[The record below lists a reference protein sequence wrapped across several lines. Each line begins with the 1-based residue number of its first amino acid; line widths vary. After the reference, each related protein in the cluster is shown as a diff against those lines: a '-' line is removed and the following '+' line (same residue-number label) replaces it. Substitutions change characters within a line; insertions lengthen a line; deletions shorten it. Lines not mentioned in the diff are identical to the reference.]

1 MLDGANNKFLLTEA
15 AEIVK
20 NMASE
25 FCSIISLMDNRA
37 DGRVASKHRG
47 NWTRV
52 RVIGGLIGLAMAALI
67 LQLFRI
73 QIIDHKKY
81 LAQADA
87 MQTDKQTI
95 NAERGQIYV
104 RDVDGNIAP
113 LVMNKVVYT
122 LFADPSSI
130 KDVSKVRDLVNEV
143 AGDTIISDSMEK
155 LSDKKMQYLVLA
167 RGLDNDQAKE
177 IKKADLNGLG
187 LQASAERVYP
197 EGTLAAQVLGFVN
210 SDGEGQYGVEQAL
223 NSRLKG
229 KNGVLQ
235 TVTDVR
241 RIPLTIGAKD
251 ISVPAQNGENVVLS
265 IDRNVQSQAEQV
277 LAEGLKNAKATTG
290 SMVVMDPQTGRVLAM
305 ANSPSYDPANY
316 GDVESASQYQNNV
329 VSNAYEPGSV
339 MKLFTVGT
347 GLNEGV
353 ITPESTYY
361 NTSCIMV
368 DDAKICNVTKSVSG
382 QNMTPMNILEHSLNT
397 GAVWVLEQLG
407 GGSINLTGRQKL
419 YKYLTENYRMN
430 KPTGIEQAAEADSV
444 IYKPDMKSGARVLYA
459 NMTFGQGEQ
468 LTMIQVISAFSSVIN
483 GGNYYQPTVVLGTL
497 NDDGETVKENQPKV
511 VGQSLKQDISYE
523 LRDMLYQARYLGA
536 GGKSKDNGYYV
547 GGKSGTA
554 QKVDPNTGAYSDNLT
569 TGTYIGFGADKTKTP
584 KYAIMVRVDDAK
596 NGGYS
601 GSAAA
606 QPIFD
611 SMSNFMIQY
620 EGVSK

>member
-1 MLDGANNKFLLTEA
+1 MLMANR
-15 AEIVK
+15 
-20 NMASE
+20 SE
-25 FCSIISLMDNRA
+25 RQLSGQA
-37 DGRVASKHRG
+37 T
-47 NWTRV
+47 WTRV
-52 RVIGGLIGLAMAALI
+52 QAVATLVGLAFAALV

-73 QIIDHKKY
+73 QIIDHQKY

-104 RDVDGNIAP
+104 RDADGNIAP
-113 LVMNKVVYT
+113 LVMNRAVYT
-122 LFADPSSI
+122 LFADPSAI
-130 KDVSKVRDLVNEV
+130 KNLAKVKALIKQVVGDSLIDDSVSQ
-143 AGDTIISDSMEK
+143 
-155 LSDKKMQYLVLA
+155 LSDKKKQYVVLA
-167 RGLDNDQAKE
+167 KGLDSAQAKK
-177 IKKADLNGLG
+177 IKAADLEGLG
-187 LQASAERVYP
+187 LQASSERVYP
-197 EGTLAAQVLGFVN
+197 EGALAAQVLGFVN
-210 SDGEGQYGVEQAL
+210 SDGDGQYGVEQAL
-223 NSRLKG
+223 NDRLKG

-251 ISVPAQNGENVVLS
+251 ISVPAEDGENVVLS
-265 IDRNVQSQAEQV
+265 IDRNVQAQAEQT
-277 LAEGLKNAKATTG
+277 LADGLKNAKATSG

-305 ANSPSYDPANY
+305 ANLPSYDPANY
-316 GDVESASQYQNNV
+316 GDVESAAQYQNNV

-347 GLNEGV
+347 GLNEGA
-353 ITPESTYY
+353 ITSNSTFY

-382 QNMTPMNILEHSLNT
+382 QNLTPMNILEYSLNT

-407 GGSINLTGRQKL
+407 GGTINLSGRQKL
-419 YKYLTENYRMN
+419 YKYLTENYHLN

-444 IYKPDMKSGARVLYA
+444 IFKPDYANGARVLYA

-497 NDDGETVKENQPKV
+497 NEDGESIKENQPKLL
-511 VGQSLKQDISYE
+511 GQSLKSDVSAE
-523 LRDMLYQARYLGA
+523 LKEMLYQARYLGA
-536 GGKSKDNGYYV
+536 GGKSKDSGYYV

-554 QKVDPNTGAYSDNLT
+554 QKVDPNTGAYSDDLT
-569 TGTYIGFGADKTKTP
+569 TGTYLGFGADKTGTP